1 MSGAG
6 TRVGVGTRFLY
17 DGEAVEVVELAA
29 TTAGNEVVL
38 RDGRGR
44 VQRLS
49 LKELLFSDR
58 ARVLPDGPGPSG
70 TDVDEVASV
79 VLDQLDD
86 EERELTAERAGDMRE
101 VLTGYR
107 SGSPELAA
115 VGEPQDEYAPAAP
128 MEAKK
133 AAKAAELGVTVRTI
147 ERWLAAFRDQ
157 GEAGLA
163 PK

>member
-38 RDGRGR
+38 KDSRGR

-70 TDVDEVASV
+70 ADVDEVASV
-79 VLDQLDD
+79 ILDQLND
-86 EERELTAERAGDMRE
+86 EERELT
-101 VLTGYR
+101 
-107 SGSPELAA
+107 SG
-115 VGEPQDEYAPAAP
+115 PAICG
-128 MEAKK
+128 KC
-133 AAKAAELGVTVRTI
+133 
-147 ERWLAAFRDQ
+147 
-157 GEAGLA
+157 
-163 PK
+163 